1 MDEVVKQIVERT
13 GLPEAQA
20 RMAAEIAFNFIKS
33 KLPEPLASQ
42 VEGVLAGQAAMDAVS
57 KGLEG
62 FGDLFGGK

>member
-1 MDEVVKQIVERT
+1 
-13 GLPEAQA
+13 
-20 RMAAEIAFNFIKS
+20 MAAEIAFNFIKS